1 MFTSNSKTPKVYHQV
16 IEQIKNNI
24 KSGKLKKGDRLPSE
38 REMSESL
45 GVSRASIREALRA
58 LEVVGLVESRQ
69 GAGNYIKTNFDN
81 SLFEP
86 LSVMFMLQESS
97 IEEMYDLRETLELR
111 CARLSAKNIENNE
124 LELLTAILDRM
135 YIAENEAESLEL
147 DIKFH
152 YLIAKTSRNTLLI
165 NVLEV
170 ISQLMDE
177 FIRKSRAQILH
188 TGKTRENLLEIHEN
202 LVRALKCRDAS
213 KAHNAMVEHFDLIR
227 GSYGYKK

>member
-1 MFTSNSKTPKVYHQV
+1 MLTPNKTPKVYDQV
-16 IEQIKNNI
+16 IEQIKSKI
-24 KSGKLKKGDRLPSE
+24 KSGELKKGDRLPSE

-58 LEVVGLVESRQ
+58 LEVIGLVESRQ

-97 IEEMYDLRETLELR
+97 IEEMYDLRETLELQ
-111 CARLSAKNIENNE
+111 CAKLSAKNIKNNE
-124 LELLTAILDRM
+124 LELLTALLDRM
-135 YIAENEAESLEL
+135 YLAQNEEESLEL
-147 DIKFH
+147 DVKFH

-165 NVLEV
+165 NILEV

-177 FIRKSRAQILH
+177 FIRKSRMQILH

-202 LVRALKCRDAS
+202 LVRALKCRDEV
-213 KAHNAMVEHFDLIR
+213 KAYTAMKEHFELIR
-227 GSYGYKK
+227 AAYGY

>member
-1 MFTSNSKTPKVYHQV
+1 MFTPNKNPKVYDQV
-16 IEQIKNNI
+16 IEQIKNKI
-24 KSGKLKKGDRLPSE
+24 KCGEIKKGDKLPSE
-38 REMSESL
+38 REMAESI
-45 GVSRASIREALRA
+45 GVSRASVREAIRA

-97 IEEMYDLRETLELR
+97 VEEMYDLRETLELQ
-111 CARLSAKNIENNE
+111 CAKLCAKNIEENE
-124 LELLTAILDRM
+124 IALLTAIVDRM
-135 YIAENEAESLEL
+135 YIAGSEEESLEL

-152 YLIAKTSRNTLLI
+152 YLIAKTSRNVLLI

-177 FIRKSRAQILH
+177 FIRKSRMQILH
-188 TGKTRENLLEIHEN
+188 EGNTKESLLEIHEN
-202 LVRALKCRDAS
+202 LLRALKCRDES
-213 KAHNAMVEHFDLIR
+213 KVYNAMKEHFNLIR
-227 GSYGYKK
+227 KSYGYDN